1 MKERGLVGIQRL
13 AACHSEVL
21 TGRLHDVS
29 LAVTGEVRAP
39 VSCVPCLTPSQSPF
53 PGATAIAGHT
63 AAAEGPVAPRA
74 SLLISLLSAT
84 EVGARHPFLR
94 LEN

>member
-1 MKERGLVGIQRL
+1 MSIQRL

-21 TGRLHDVS
+21 AGRLHDVS
-29 LAVTGEVRAP
+29 LAVTGEVRP
-39 VSCVPCLTPSQSPF
+39 PLSCVLRLTPSQSPF
-53 PGATAIAGHT
+53 PGATAAAGHT
-63 AAAEGPVAPRA
+63 AAAEGPMAPRA
-74 SLLISLLSAT
+74 SLFISLFSAT

>member
-1 MKERGLVGIQRL
+1 M
-13 AACHSEVL
+13 
-21 TGRLHDVS
+21 
-29 LAVTGEVRAP
+29 
-39 VSCVPCLTPSQSPF
+39 SCVPCLTPSQSPF

-84 EVGARHPFLR
+84 EVGAQIPGLPPPKSTELLILVPLIMVVFSA
-94 LEN
+94 

>member
-1 MKERGLVGIQRL
+1 MSIQRL

-39 VSCVPCLTPSQSPF
+39 VSCVLCLTPSQSPF
-53 PGATAIAGHT
+53 PGATASAGHT
-63 AAAEGPVAPRA
+63 AATPSLVAAVKRLICA
-74 SLLISLLSAT
+74 LALVSSLSSLALS
-84 EVGARHPFLR
+84 LN
-94 LEN
+94 L

>member
-1 MKERGLVGIQRL
+1 MSIQCL

-39 VSCVPCLTPSQSPF
+39 VSCVLRLTPSQSPF
-53 PGATAIAGHT
+53 PGATAGAGHT
-63 AAAEGPVAPRA
+63 AAAEGPMVPRD
-74 SLLISLLSAT
+74 SLFISLLSAT

-94 LEN
+94 WEN

>member
-1 MKERGLVGIQRL
+1 MSIQRL

-39 VSCVPCLTPSQSPF
+39 VPRVLCWTPSQSPF
-53 PGATAIAGHT
+53 PGATANAGHT
-63 AAAEGPVAPRA
+63 AAAEGSVAPRA